1 MSLPNLNDGIVIF
14 SDTGNVMFTSTGEIL
29 DNKKSIR
36 KHKINKNIVHEK
48 FNEMRQYTTNDFWDR
63 FLYKCARNI
72 FPNKDF
78 KFMNDILYYKIKTKK
93 HRAELF
99 INEDNLE
106 QSFKDLK
113 KFLRDKG
120 IKPNSEVTEND
131 DFFEKD
137 YMEINQWKNVKKELK
152 NEKIIQF
159 VRKEKELKKLNY
171 YEERQLE
178 SILKTAT
185 AGDILNN
192 DNIVIKNDTIEEIN
206 YLLWCPEKRLYS
218 IDIDNIPIKFTK
230 VNKLKN
236 ENNYYT
242 YNSYSMDN
250 YNFNKEMER
259 LDIGKKWE
267 LFLEN
272 FYNKNGLY
280 DAS

>member
-1 MSLPNLNDGIVIF
+1 
-14 SDTGNVMFTSTGEIL
+14 
-29 DNKKSIR
+29 
-36 KHKINKNIVHEK
+36 
-48 FNEMRQYTTNDFWDR
+48 
-63 FLYKCARNI
+63 
-72 FPNKDF
+72 
-78 KFMNDILYYKIKTKK
+78 
-93 HRAELF
+93 AELF
-99 INEDNLE
+99 INEDDLE
-106 QSFKDLK
+106 NSFKELK

-152 NEKIIQF
+152 NEKIIEF
-159 VRKEKELKKLNY
+159 VKKEKELKKLNY

-192 DNIVIKNDTIEEIN
+192 DNIIIKNDTIEEIN

-218 IDIDNIPIKFTK
+218 IDIKNIPIKFTK
-230 VNKLKN
+230 INKLKN

-242 YNSYSMDN
+242 YNSYSIEN

-267 LFLEN
+267 IFLEN
-272 FYNKNGLY
+272 FYNKNGLH
-280 DAS
+280 DVS

>member
-1 MSLPNLNDGIVIF
+1 MPLPNLNNGIVIF
-14 SDTGNVMFTSTGEIL
+14 SDTGNVMFTSTGEIV

-36 KHKINKNIVHEK
+36 KHKINKNIIHEK
-48 FNEMRQYTTNDFWDR
+48 FNDMRQYTNNDFWDR

-78 KFMNDILYYKIKTKK
+78 KFMNDVLYYKIKTKK

-106 QSFKDLK
+106 QSFIELK

-120 IKPNSEVTEND
+120 IKPNSEVSEND

-137 YMEINQWKNVKKELK
+137 FTEINQWKNVKKELK

-159 VRKEKELKKLNY
+159 VMKEKELKNLNY
-171 YEERQLE
+171 CEEKQLE

-192 DNIVIKNDTIEEIN
+192 DNIVIKNDNIEKIN

-218 IDIDNIPIKFTK
+218 IDIDNINIKFAK
-230 VNKLKN
+230 VSKLKK

-242 YNSYSMDN
+242 YNSYSTDN

-272 FYNKNGLY
+272 FYNKNDLR
-280 DAS
+280 DVS